1 MNSKAFEE
9 QIIFYDFVSKQHIR
23 DPMVDIEMTAAHG
36 CVQFKELF
44 SARHLQPRLRGLHAC
59 RRQIFSRLRSFLGV
73 LIYLR

>member
-23 DPMVDIEMTAAHG
+23 DPMIDIEMTATHG
-36 CVQFKELF
+36 YLQLKELF
-44 SARHLQPRLRGLHAC
+44 SARHLRARLRGLHAY
-59 RRQIFSRLRSFLGV
+59 RRQIFSRLRSFLGG

>member
-1 MNSKAFEE
+1 MSSKAFEE

-44 SARHLQPRLRGLHAC
+44 SARHLRARLRRLHAR
-59 RRQIFSRLRSFLGV
+59 RRQIFSRLRGFLGF